1 MLFKFYLL
9 DFADGIFQKYS
20 TVHTAYIKMAVWQGQ
35 FITIIIISK
44 ELSNQSN
51 GNVSVQEECR
61 ERVWR
66 NSYFKKQACVNMSDG
81 LALYEQL
88 TPPSSTFLRETIVSL
103 LVCDKHIDTAAHIQ
117 PQTEV
122 QPPDISIFSQK
133 HTHTRTNYLPHT
145 NYCIMTS
152 SLYLMCLF
160 VS

>member
-1 MLFKFYLL
+1 
-9 DFADGIFQKYS
+9 
-20 TVHTAYIKMAVWQGQ
+20 MAVWQGQ

-133 HTHTRTNYLPHT
+133 HTHTHKLLTTHQL
-145 NYCIMTS
+145 
-152 SLYLMCLF
+152 LYNDIKSISYVSICLLNLNLI
-160 VS
+160 VDRSQKTVM